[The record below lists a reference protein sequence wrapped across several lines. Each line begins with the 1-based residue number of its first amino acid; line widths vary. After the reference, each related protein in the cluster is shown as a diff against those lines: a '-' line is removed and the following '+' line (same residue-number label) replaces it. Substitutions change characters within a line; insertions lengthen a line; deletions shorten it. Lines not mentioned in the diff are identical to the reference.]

1 MNLYDICIEVLEHAS
16 NNDMSIEEDKSRE
29 EIATDIYDLFYE
41 YQLYSPYVDTGY
53 INDLEEYWG
62 YRQDIDED
70 E

>member
-1 MNLYDICIEVLEHAS
+1 LNLYDICIEVLEHAS

>member
-1 MNLYDICIEVLEHAS
+1 
-16 NNDMSIEEDKSRE
+16 MSIEEDKSRE